1 MAPAAIVTNVFF
13 MFLNLFAKVHQKMEM
28 AKGKGEKVQEWR
40 DWHRGRIAP
49 MGESAKKVADA

>member
-1 MAPAAIVTNVFF
+1 

-40 DWHRGRIAP
+40 DCHRGRIAP